1 MRRLSDGYEEI
12 SGQAQYYR
20 PDPIP
25 PVLFP
30 DEKEAPAAQICEAR
44 GTDPPFEAGT
54 QPSDRGADAGDP
66 AVHSLRTGEESL
78 SFKRTSKEVLFSY
91 SEQKLEKNLPQ

>member
-12 SGQAQYYR
+12 SGQTQYYR

-66 AVHSLRTGEESL
+66 AAGPVCRGAGLAG
-78 SFKRTSKEVLFSY
+78 
-91 SEQKLEKNLPQ
+91 PQRNAE